1 MSSNRIFVI
10 GVGMT
15 PFTKP
20 GKIVDQDYPDLV
32 ETAVLSA
39 LEDCKL
45 SYDQIQLAV
54 AGYVFGDSTCGQ
66 RALYPLSMTAIP
78 IINVN
83 NNCASGSTALYV
95 ASNAILSG
103 RNECVLAV
111 GFDKM
116 EKGALGPIF
125 KDRTA
130 PMDRHIELLIE
141 LHGLVPAPFTAQLF
155 GAAGKEHMKLYGTSS
170 THFAKIA
177 EKNHRHARN
186 NPNAQLA
193 TGQIS
198 LNDILDSPKIYEYLT
213 KLQCCPT
220 SDGAACVILAN
231 ENFVRRNRLES
242 QSVEIMAIEMVSDSK
257 STFEDKSAIK
267 LVGFDMTRL
276 AAQAA
281 YSKAGI
287 SPSDVD
293 VIELHDCFSANEL
306 LTYEALGL
314 CPLGQAKT
322 LIDNGD
328 NTYGG
333 KYVINPSGGLLGKGH
348 PLGAT
353 GVAQCVELCWQ
364 LRGKAGQR
372 QVPGAHIGLQHNLG
386 LGKPKLEEGDFDLEK
401 ARHEVF
407 MLGIKGLGHRDKQ
420 KAKKELAIRLG
431 AIPKKPKGKNIKK
444 YLEEVR
450 YQKMKE
456 QLEREERAKNG
467 DVEFGKPK
475 KSGVQYLSKEDI
487 LKLKSK
493 SKSRK

>member
-333 KYVINPSGGLLGKGH
+333 KYVINPSG
-348 PLGAT
+348 
-353 GVAQCVELCWQ
+353 
-364 LRGKAGQR
+364 
-372 QVPGAHIGLQHNLG
+372 
-386 LGKPKLEEGDFDLEK
+386 
-401 ARHEVF
+401 
-407 MLGIKGLGHRDKQ
+407 
-420 KAKKELAIRLG
+420 
-431 AIPKKPKGKNIKK
+431 
-444 YLEEVR
+444 
-450 YQKMKE
+450 
-456 QLEREERAKNG
+456 
-467 DVEFGKPK
+467 
-475 KSGVQYLSKEDI
+475 
-487 LKLKSK
+487 
-493 SKSRK
+493 